1 MSSPSKPVVRCSSLE
16 QLLNCPGSRT
26 IQALCPEQEDSIV
39 SSAGNYAHHRAARR
53 MIDEFDAIEPE
64 GGLEEP
70 KLVEKFKPT
79 PFDDWMADYFVDEMT
94 LRTQGMALIVEDHL
108 EWDFGDFILSGHID
122 AYGISGDGM
131 DVDGGDLK
139 SGADPVDPAT
149 SNEQVSG
156 YLTLLTLNFP
166 ELQRAS
172 FRIIQ
177 PRNTGDAG
185 HEPTSEIFM
194 TSREDLLAHAKQLED
209 AIRAA
214 LKRSREVETGKW
226 CRYCPAFYG
235 CPAVD
240 LEIEYMKAI
249 LTDEVLASMTRKPDL
264 DKLVEIEH
272 FRKTTATALK
282 QCNEMLI
289 ARVKE
294 LGGTARTSL
303 GQEVAVTPRK
313 GRRTITNT
321 GVFIKRLQEDGV
333 KGTALFDCLSGSAGD
348 AERALAKANGV
359 PISGKKEVTG
369 KTLLKKR
376 YDDIIDQS
384 ESDTLVLGKQP
395 SVKEGTAGHA

>member
-1 MSSPSKPVVRCSSLE
+1 MNHNEKPVVRCSSLE
-16 QLLNCPGSRT
+16 QLLNCSGSRT

-64 GGLEEP
+64 GGLEP
-70 KLVEKFKPT
+70 PRLVEKYKPS

-94 LRTQGMALIVEDHL
+94 LRTQGMALVVEDHL

-122 AYGISGDGM
+122 AYGISADGM

-139 SGADPVDPAT
+139 SGADPVEPAT

-156 YLTLLTLNFP
+156 YLTLLTLNF
-166 ELQRAS
+166 EDLQRAS

-194 TSREDLLAHAKQLED
+194 TSREQLLAHAKELEED
-209 AIRAA
+209 IRAA
-214 LKRSREVETGKW
+214 LQRPREVETGKW

-235 CPAVD
+235 CPAVEK
-240 LEIEYMKAI
+240 EIEYMKAL
-249 LTDEVLASMTRKPDL
+249 LTDETLASMTRKPDL
-264 DKLVEIEH
+264 DKLVELEH
-272 FRKTTATALK
+272 FRKTTAAALS
-282 QCNEMLI
+282 QCKDMLV

-294 LGGTARTSL
+294 LGGTAQTSL
-303 GQEVAVTPRK
+303 GQEVAVKPRN
-313 GRRTITNT
+313 GRRTVTNT
-321 GVFIKRLQEDGV
+321 GAFIKRLQEDGV
-333 KGTALFDCLSGSAGD
+333 KGTALFECLNVSAGD
-348 AERALAKANGV
+348 CERALAKAHKV

-369 KTLLKKR
+369 QKLLKER
-376 YDDIIDQS
+376 YGDLIEQS
-384 ESDTLVLGKQP
+384 VSDTLVLGAAP
-395 SVKEGTAGHA
+395 SVKPKSEG